1 MSQFEEQKQE
11 DERIESTENL
21 VNVSLEAVAANRESL
36 EATTRR
42 TTRARS
48 RSTSPTELRSCPLT
62 SSPNSTR
69 SNTRNAARAPT

>member
-36 EATTRR
+36 EATDDAPDDAAEFMAEM
-42 TTRARS
+42 RAKAEREEE
-48 RSTSPTELRSCPLT
+48 T
-62 SSPNSTR
+62 
-69 SNTRNAARAPT
+69 